1 MAEESVTSLEMRT
14 RLLASRMGSL
24 ESSFFV
30 CQRAGATADVILEQ
44 LTFKQEEMEA
54 AIKQLETDFQ
64 DIREQVSKLQPSA
77 KRMPKEPP
85 LKKAKAEAKEPNFT
99 KTVGGKFHPSSLL
112 EPSS

>member
-1 MAEESVTSLEMRT
+1 MAEEMVTSLEMRT

-64 DIREQVSKLQPSA
+64 DIRECKEDAKGATSKESEG
-77 KRMPKEPP
+77 RGEG
-85 LKKAKAEAKEPNFT
+85 T
-99 KTVGGKFHPSSLL
+99 KFHQDCRRQVPSIESA
-112 EPSS
+112 